1 MTITK
6 APTIRKRGYP
16 PPPEVELTFKSPM
29 VARHAIHHRA
39 YYT

>member
-29 VARHAIHHRA
+29 VNLVREHHRA